1 MEQGLPEGL
10 SALVAITG
18 GRKDDQR
25 RESEGINEFF
35 RMSKERRQFLREH
48 LEKLVMQYGSSI
60 RPTRREKPPI
70 PIETTEDAQQVM
82 FLHATYKYYLS
93 TLTAADIMVDYPDL
107 STRQYPE
114 YYGFRGDIRLLPLGA
129 NPRQAVEH
137 YRNQAALEFDRIREV
152 QEEGNWRPLKQEWIR
167 KIEKPAPLKPK
178 RTGLIGSIEEKWLA
192 VARRDWLNVRM
203 WKQDNNFYDLPYA
216 SRAINLIP
224 DRAEPV
230 SYRPD
235 FRLK

>member
-1 MEQGLPEGL
+1 MEQGLPEDL
-10 SALVAITG
+10 SALVAISG
-18 GRKDDQR
+18 SGKDDHQ

-35 RMSKERRQFLREH
+35 GMSKERRQFLREH

-70 PIETTEDAQQVM
+70 LIETAEDAQRVM

-93 TLTAADIMVDYPDL
+93 ALTAADIMADYPDL
-107 STRQYPE
+107 ATRQYPE
-114 YYGFRGDIRLLPLGA
+114 YMYVSGDIRLLPIGA

-152 QEEGNWRPLKQEWIR
+152 QEEGNWRPLKREWIR
-167 KIEKPAPLKPK
+167 KIEKPEPLKPR

-203 WKQDNNFYDLPYA
+203 WNSDSNFYDLSHA
-216 SRAINLIP
+216 ARAINLIP
-224 DRAEPV
+224 DRTESV